1 MCEIKNDLRLS
12 KNGQKPLIYIEKSVV
27 IYVFGESI
35 STTPKR
41 KVARSN
47 RAGDAKTAVMRRLFR
62 LLRHI
67 FFFSFSVKLIFM
79 LLKQLSQIF
88 PHPKAT
94 SSSIISANPRAAP
107 TVPTLLCS
115 SDRDSGIS
123 SSMTT

>member
-62 LLRHI
+62 LLSAFSCH
-67 FFFSFSVKLIFM
+67 SFSKRHRLISFHCCQHCLAAM
-79 LLKQLSQIF
+79 AWHFLRNCETVRPLRAFIKAVSQCLLY
-88 PHPKAT
+88 
-94 SSSIISANPRAAP
+94 
-107 TVPTLLCS
+107 
-115 SDRDSGIS
+115 
-123 SSMTT
+123 

>member
-47 RAGDAKTAVMRRLFR
+47 RAGDAKTAVMRRLF
-62 LLRHI
+62 
-67 FFFSFSVKLIFM
+67 S
-79 LLKQLSQIF
+79 LSKI
-88 PHPKAT
+88 PAIAL
-94 SSSIISANPRAAP
+94 SSS
-107 TVPTLLCS
+107 
-115 SDRDSGIS
+115 RDFHILPEKF
-123 SSMTT
+123 